1 MVIIEAENN
10 TSSLKTQLLVDCV
23 FTDEVSS
30 LSLSEFTS
38 DFDPLIR
45 EIIATK

>member
-1 MVIIEAENN
+1 MVVIEVENN
-10 TSSLKTQLLVDCV
+10 VSSLKTQLLVDCV

-30 LSLSEFTS
+30 LSLSGITL

-45 EIIATK
+45 